1 MTGSRLHFLINDSG
15 CHVQDSAGVLQEGRE
30 SCYNHVGVGGNRQLR
45 GSDSAVDSVRG
56 CTGPILLEAVVLLS
70 LCADAS
76 PCQISVAFSSLP
88 SLYQPQGCWTRSPV
102 PWLVQADHS
111 ENHGMTA
118 RWALTSFQLTDDL
131 CQELRRVH
139 FVT

>member
-1 MTGSRLHFLINDSG
+1 MTPAATCRIQRECCRKAGKAVTITWELEGTDS
-15 CHVQDSAGVLQEGRE
+15 CGVLTRWWIP
-30 SCYNHVGVGGNRQLR
+30 S
-45 GSDSAVDSVRG
+45 
-56 CTGPILLEAVVLLS
+56 EAAQVLPFKKPSVLLS

-118 RWALTSFQLTDDL
+118 PWALKSFQLTDDL